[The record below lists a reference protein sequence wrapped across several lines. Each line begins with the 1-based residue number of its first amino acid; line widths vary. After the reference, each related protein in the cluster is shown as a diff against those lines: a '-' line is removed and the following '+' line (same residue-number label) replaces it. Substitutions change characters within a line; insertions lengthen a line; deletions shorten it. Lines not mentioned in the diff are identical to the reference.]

1 MKFLLRNL
9 FCAALVFALCSGN
22 ILPASNVRAAVVDIP
37 VYTLG
42 AGDRVKVSVFGETD
56 LSGEFEISGTGKIA
70 LPLVGKVRATGL
82 SLKQLETEITRL
94 LKDGYLKKPRV
105 NVEVVNYRP
114 FYILGEVKRP
124 GSYSYVNGMTVLNAV
139 ALGGG
144 FTYRAQKGRM
154 TIRRGDDKI
163 EENRP
168 VKPEDVVLPGDIIRV
183 PERFF

>member
-1 MKFLLRNL
+1 MKYLLRNVIS
-9 FCAALVFALCSGN
+9 AAFVFAFCSVN
-22 ILPASNVRAAVVDIP
+22 FLPASNVRAAVADVL

-42 AGDRVKVSVFGETD
+42 AGDRVKVSVFGESD
-56 LSGEFEISGTGKIA
+56 LSGQFEISGSGQIA
-70 LPLVGKVRATGL
+70 FPLVGKVRATGL
-82 SLKQLETEITRL
+82 SLRQLEQEITRML
-94 LKDGYLKKPRV
+94 MDGYLKKPRV

-154 TIRRGDDKI
+154 TITRGDDQN